1 MDDDDLDNIDFMA
14 LDKLVEDHQAKAQ
27 VRTSIARLLPYYN
40 SVGHATY
47 KRRLL
52 ARCR

>member
-27 VRTSIARLLPYYN
+27 VRTSTARLLPYYN
-40 SVGHATY
+40 PFRHPTC
-47 KRRLL
+47 KRRFL